1 MLRQTYLY
9 SEKYFDSLVSG
20 NVFQGPIK
28 WIWNEQRIRR
38 WPDQWS
44 ANAFI
49 CFCYLGCGICNDVFF
64 IRCGVFGMLD
74 GSWYVGF
81 CIWCIF
87 SHQYCSRSSGGWED
101 GLISQSLYLGQSS
114 CLSRHDGY
122 TWISTEICITHFPNI
137 HIYTY
142 MQMWALRQNKRCDRH
157 MNDQTT
163 FYNSCMISILILF
176 MPNCH
181 YAQFTIWGIW

>member
-1 MLRQTYLY
+1 MVGIFPKFDQLQLHSQTAHKT
-9 SEKYFDSLVSG
+9 EF
-20 NVFQGPIK
+20 N
-28 WIWNEQRIRR
+28 
-38 WPDQWS
+38 
-44 ANAFI
+44 
-49 CFCYLGCGICNDVFF
+49 CFCYLGCGICNDVFV
-64 IRCGVFGMLD
+64 IRDGAFGMLD
-74 GSWYVGF
+74 GIWDVGF
-81 CIWCIF
+81 CVWCIF
-87 SHQYCSRSSGGWED
+87 SHQYCSSSRSSGGWED

-137 HIYTY
+137 QIYTY